1 MNTVEVPNEAAFYG
15 PKIDI
20 EVFSSIG
27 REFTLATNQVDFAVP
42 KRMGLVYTDENGLE
56 KNPLIIH
63 RAPLGTHER
72 FIGFLIEH
80 FGGAFPTWLAPVQA
94 VIIPVAEAHEKY
106 AKEVRQKLFEAG
118 IRVELYPS
126 TDSLGK
132 RVRHGETQKVPY
144 MLVLGD
150 KEVEADSVCVRSHK
164 SKDQKTVK
172 FTHFLKSILEEI
184 QERKLNV

>member
-1 MNTVEVPNEAAFYG
+1 VPNEAAFYG

-42 KRMGLVYTDENGLE
+42 KRMNLVYTDEHGQE

-80 FGGAFPTWLAPVQA
+80 FGGAFPMWLAPVQI
-94 VIIPVAEAHEKY
+94 VLIPVAETHEKY
-106 AKEVRQKLFEAG
+106 AEELRQKLFENG
-118 IRVELYPS
+118 IRVELYRS
-126 TDSLGK
+126 SDSLGK
-132 RVRHGETQKVPY
+132 RVRHAETQKVPC

-150 KEVEADSVCVRSHK
+150 VEKKGKSVCVRRYGSR
-164 SKDQKTVK
+164 DQKTLK
-172 FTHFLKSILEEI
+172 FTSFLKSILEEI
-184 QERKLNV
+184 KERKLP